1 MSGLSPG
8 VGLELGGTDV
18 TISGSGFANAAAVD
32 FGSSPATNYM
42 VVSGTEIEATAP
54 AGSGVVDVSVTTPVG
69 TSSASSADHFTYDAV
84 PTVTSVSPA
93 AGGTGGGDVVTVT
106 GTGFDGVTGVE
117 FGSTPAASYSV
128 VSASEISATS
138 PSGIVGT
145 ADVEVSNPVGT
156 SADSVADLFEYEVTP
171 VVTAVSPPAGLPTGG
186 GLVTISGSELAG
198 ATAVDFG
205 TVAVTNYVV
214 ESSTQVIVTAPAASV
229 GTVEV
234 TITNAVGTSVTSSAD
249 DYTYELTPTVT
260 AISPVTGPSSG
271 NTSVTITGTSFTGAT
286 SVEFGS
292 QAASAYTVDSPTEI
306 TATSPPVAASTV
318 DVTVTT
324 PSGTSS
330 TSSADQFTY
339 EGVSTGV
346 QVTVPGAP
354 TNVSAT
360 AGNAAATV
368 TWSLPADNG
377 SAIVTYTVIAT
388 DSTNSSNGGESSV
401 VDGAAMTSCIGA
413 GLTNGDSYTFTV
425 TSTNGV
431 GTGPASSD
439 SNPVTPMAVPG
450 APRNVSATRG
460 NASATVSWTAPSSD
474 GGSAITRY
482 VVIVSG
488 SGAKACVTA
497 GTTSCTVTSLSNG
510 IAYTFTVTAANEF
523 GTGPASSASNQ
534 ITLLAPSRTA
544 LKMSATT
551 LTYGDEQVEQLSV
564 VVSSQYS
571 GSMPTGTV
579 NLSESGVR
587 LCTITLSAGAGSCR
601 LDATRLDARDYHIV
615 AAYRGDDVFV
625 SSVTGGRLTV
635 LKAPSTTAFKLSATA
650 LTYGDEQVEN
660 LTVTVSSQYPGSMPT
675 GIVTVRGQSLTLC
688 TITLSA
694 GSGSCSLSA
703 TQLAMG
709 SHQVFATY
717 HGDEALVRSVAGE
730 SLTVVRP
737 SPSTTAFQLSATTL
751 TYGDE
756 QVENM
761 TVTVSSQVPGS
772 MPTGIVTVRGQSLRL
787 CTITLSAGSDLAAC
801 PRRSSPWAATRSSP
815 LITATRR
822 SCARLPVR
830 ASPWSGRRPGPP
842 SSCPRP
848 P

>member
-1 MSGLSPG
+1 
-8 VGLELGGTDV
+8 
-18 TISGSGFANAAAVD
+18 
-32 FGSSPATNYM
+32 
-42 VVSGTEIEATAP
+42 
-54 AGSGVVDVSVTTPVG
+54 
-69 TSSASSADHFTYDAV
+69 
-84 PTVTSVSPA
+84 
-93 AGGTGGGDVVTVT
+93 VTVT
-106 GTGFDGVTGVE
+106 GTGLTGASAVK
-117 FGSTPAASYSV
+117 FGSTAATSYTV
-128 VSASEISATS
+128 VSSAQITS
-138 PSGIVGT
+138 T
-145 ADVEVSNPVGT
+145 
-156 SADSVADLFEYEVTP
+156 TP
-171 VVTAVSPPAGLPTGG
+171 V
-186 GLVTISGSELAG
+186 ELAG
-198 ATAVDFG
+198 
-205 TVAVTNYVV
+205 
-214 ESSTQVIVTAPAASV
+214 
-229 GTVEV
+229 
-234 TITNAVGTSVTSSAD
+234 
-249 DYTYELTPTVT
+249 
-260 AISPVTGPSSG
+260 
-271 NTSVTITGTSFTGAT
+271 
-286 SVEFGS
+286 
-292 QAASAYTVDSPTEI
+292 
-306 TATSPPVAASTV
+306 TV
-318 DVTVTT
+318 DVTVGT

-401 VDGAAMTSCIGA
+401 VDGAAMTSCIVA

-460 NASATVSWTAPSSD
+460 DASVTVSWTAPSSD

-635 LKAPSTTAFKLSATA
+635 VKAPSTTAFKLSATA

-787 CTITLSAGSDLAAC
+787 CTITLSAGSGSCSLSATELAVGSHQVFATYHGDEALLRSVAGESLTVVR
-801 PRRSSPWAATRSSP
+801 PSSRTALELSATTLTYGDEQAEHLTVTVSSPYAGSAPTGTVNLSESA
-815 LITATRR
+815 ITLCTVTLSAGAG
-822 SCARLPVR
+822 SCILSARQLSLGNYQVVAVYRGDGSFEP
-830 ASPWSGRRPGPP
+830 SITSGRVLVTAVSGTALNLSATELIYGDEQAEHLTVTVSSKYSGLKPTGTVTVSESSMALCTITLSAGSGSCTLSARRLAVGTYDVIAAYSGDKSFEP
-842 SSCPRP
+842 SATGDRLTVVA
-848 P
+848 

>member
-1 MSGLSPG
+1 
-8 VGLELGGTDV
+8 
-18 TISGSGFANAAAVD
+18 
-32 FGSSPATNYM
+32 
-42 VVSGTEIEATAP
+42 
-54 AGSGVVDVSVTTPVG
+54 
-69 TSSASSADHFTYDAV
+69 
-84 PTVTSVSPA
+84 
-93 AGGTGGGDVVTVT
+93 VTVT
-106 GTGFDGVTGVE
+106 GTGLTGASAVK
-117 FGSTPAASYSV
+117 FGSTAATSYTV
-128 VSASEISATS
+128 VSSAQITS
-138 PSGIVGT
+138 T
-145 ADVEVSNPVGT
+145 
-156 SADSVADLFEYEVTP
+156 TP
-171 VVTAVSPPAGLPTGG
+171 V
-186 GLVTISGSELAG
+186 ELAG
-198 ATAVDFG
+198 
-205 TVAVTNYVV
+205 
-214 ESSTQVIVTAPAASV
+214 
-229 GTVEV
+229 
-234 TITNAVGTSVTSSAD
+234 
-249 DYTYELTPTVT
+249 
-260 AISPVTGPSSG
+260 
-271 NTSVTITGTSFTGAT
+271 
-286 SVEFGS
+286 
-292 QAASAYTVDSPTEI
+292 
-306 TATSPPVAASTV
+306 TV
-318 DVTVTT
+318 DVTVGT

-401 VDGAAMTSCIGA
+401 VDGAAMTSCIVA

-431 GTGPASSD
+431 GTGPASND

-460 NASATVSWTAPSSD
+460 DASVTVSWTAPSSD

-675 GIVTVRGQSLTLC
+675 GIVTVRGQSLRLC

-703 TQLAMG
+703 TELAMG

-717 HGDEALVRSVAGE
+717 HGNEALLRSVAGE

-737 SPSTTAFQLSATTL
+737 SSRTALELSATTL

-756 QVENM
+756 QAEHL
-761 TVTVSSQVPGS
+761 TVTVSSPYAGS
-772 MPTGIVTVRGQSLRL
+772 APTGTVNLSESAITLCTVTLSAGAGSCILSARQLSLGNYQVVAVYRGDGSFEPSITSGRVLVTAVSGTALNLSATELIYGDEQAEHLTVTVSSKYSGLKPTGTVTVSESSMAL
-787 CTITLSAGSDLAAC
+787 CTITLSAGSGSCTLSARRLAVGTYDVI
-801 PRRSSPWAATRSSP
+801 AAYSGDKSFEP
-815 LITATRR
+815 SATGD
-822 SCARLPVR
+822 RLTVV
-830 ASPWSGRRPGPP
+830 A
-842 SSCPRP
+842 
-848 P
+848 